1 MIQLDE
7 PKRELAYVIFGQ
19 KWKIMTLT
27 LICTLAAVYVSLFWP
42 STYGSYGTLLVKSRN
57 AEVNIEA
64 LQSTDARAEPV
75 RKEDLYSE
83 ISILT
88 SNEVL
93 QRAINRLQQDDALG
107 LAAVQEAWG
116 MTESKQLRRLR
127 SMFTATVVPTSN
139 VINLDLQGPS
149 PEFTRRALAEILD
162 QYIRFRLEVF
172 SPERAVS
179 FLGGQ
184 LSYFREELTTKKTE
198 LLQELEVAGVTL
210 PERQIDYNLQLQRD
224 LVTRRQDIETQAVQ
238 LRSLIDRIANE
249 LVKPDIQFFSFVDNA
264 TIQNLGQ
271 SLQTLVA
278 DHHAKAHL
286 FLAGREEV
294 AQSNAH
300 IARAY
305 STLKQEVRAYMLDK
319 QSELSAMQRSIRQL
333 DTRID
338 DLEGA
343 NMRIRRGKLKVEDI
357 ERDLALLRSS
367 YETFFVRNEEALT
380 ASNPELAFLNS
391 YVSILTPAT
400 AHDKALFPQPRT
412 LIPLGVI
419 TGLILGLSLGFL
431 YEYFDQTFKRP
442 MEVEDVLGLPVIFS
456 LNYKEDLDP
465 VEKTSLSW
473 AGASAVAVLVLL
485 VGLGGWRVL
494 QDTDVSEL
502 ATNLSPGQ
510 WMATVTGAAAPD
522 AGSDAGVQQAG
533 NGEQAHEG
541 SLGEVGAPAPLRRA
555 DDFLVGLAALGDTAF
570 TFSGARSPVRSTAL
584 GFDESMDQTFVGLY
598 GLLGSSLSLTTA
610 TLER

>member
-19 KWKIMTLT
+19 KWKILILT
-27 LICTLAAVYVSLFWP
+27 LICTLAAVSVSLFWP
-42 STYGSYGTLLVKSRN
+42 ATYGSYGTLLVKSRN
-57 AEVNIEA
+57 AEVNIET
-64 LQSTDARAEPV
+64 LQATNATAEPV

-93 QRAINRLQQDDALG
+93 RRAIDRLQQEDALG

-116 MTESKQLRRLR
+116 TTEAKQLRRLR
-127 SMFTATVVPTSN
+127 SAISATVVPTSN

-162 QYIRFRLEVF
+162 QYVRFRLEVF

-184 LSYFREELTTKKTE
+184 LSYFREELASKKSE
-198 LLQELEVAGVTL
+198 LLAELEVAGVTL
-210 PERQIDYNLQLQRD
+210 PDSQIEYNLQVQRE
-224 LVTRRQDIETQAVQ
+224 LMTRRQDIETQAVQ
-238 LRSLIDRIANE
+238 LRSLIDRLSKE
-249 LVKPDIQFFSFVDNA
+249 LLKPDVQFFSFVDNQ
-264 TIQNLGQ
+264 TIQDM
-271 SLQTLVA
+271 SKTLQTLMA
-278 DHHAKAHL
+278 EHHAKAHV
-286 FLAGREEV
+286 FLSGRKEV
-294 AQSNAH
+294 AQSNDH

-305 STLKQEVRAYMLDK
+305 ATLKQEVRSYMLDK
-319 QSELSAMQRSIRQL
+319 QSELTSMQRSIRQL
-333 DTRID
+333 DSRIAE
-338 DLEGA
+338 LE
-343 NMRIRRGKLKVEDI
+343 NKNLQIRRGKLKVEDI
-357 ERDLALLRSS
+357 ERDLALLRDS

-380 ASNPELAFLNS
+380 ASNPEMAFLNS

-400 AHDKALFPQPRT
+400 AHDKKLFPQPRT

-456 LNYKEDLDP
+456 LNYKEELDEAATKRIP
-465 VEKTSLSW
+465 W
-473 AGASAVAVLVLL
+473 AGVTAAAMLVLVA
-485 VGLGGWRVL
+485 GLGGWRLL
-494 QDTDVSEL
+494 QVTDVSEI
-502 ATNLSPGQ
+502 ASYFKS
-510 WMATVTGAAAPD
+510 GAQVEVEAAPGLLSGTGSYNNGD
-522 AGSDAGVQQAG
+522 ASPSDRHV
-533 NGEQAHEG
+533 
-541 SLGEVGAPAPLRRA
+541 VPTPRRA
-555 DDFLVGLAALGDTAF
+555 EEYLLGLADLADTDF
-570 TFSGARSPVRSTAL
+570 DFNRSRSPVRSTAL
-584 GFDESMDQTFVGLY
+584 GFDESVGDTVVSLY

>member
-19 KWKIMTLT
+19 KWKILALT
-27 LICTLAAVYVSLFWP
+27 LICTLAAVYVSMFWP
-42 STYGSYGTLLVKSRN
+42 STYGSYGTLLVKSRK

-64 LQSTDARAEPV
+64 FQASDSRAEPV

-93 QRAINRLQQDDALG
+93 KRAIDRLQQEDALG

-116 MTESKQLRRLR
+116 TTESKQLRRLR
-127 SMFTATVVPTSN
+127 SAFSANVVPTSN
-139 VINLDLQGPS
+139 VINLELQGPS
-149 PEFTRRALAEILD
+149 PEFTERALAEILD

-184 LSYFREELTTKKTE
+184 LSYFRDELTTKKGE
-198 LLQELEVAGVTL
+198 LLAELENAGVTL
-210 PERQIDYNLQLQRD
+210 PEQQMDYNLQIQRD
-224 LVTRRQDIETQAVQ
+224 LMTRRQDIETQAVQ
-238 LRSLIDRIANE
+238 LRALIDRLSQE
-249 LVKPDIQFFSFVDNA
+249 LLKSNVQFFSFVENT
-264 TIQNLGQ
+264 TIQDM
-271 SLQTLVA
+271 SKTLQTLMA
-278 DHHAKAHL
+278 EHNAKAHV
-286 FLAGREEV
+286 FLAGRKEV
-294 AQSNAH
+294 AQSNDH

-305 STLKQEVRAYMLDK
+305 ATLKQEVRTYMLDK
-319 QSELSAMQRSIRQL
+319 QSELNAMQRSIRQL
-333 DTRID
+333 DSRIAE
-338 DLEGA
+338 LESK
-343 NMRIRRGKLKVEDI
+343 NLQIRRGKLKVEDI
-357 ERDLALLRSS
+357 ERDLALLRDS

-400 AHDKALFPQPRT
+400 AHDKKLFPQPRT

-442 MEVEDVLGLPVIFS
+442 MEIEDVLGLPVIFS
-456 LNYKEDLDP
+456 LNYKEDLDESETKRIP
-465 VEKTSLSW
+465 W
-473 AGASAVAVLVLL
+473 AAASAAAMLVLL
-485 VGLGGWRVL
+485 IGMGGWRLV
-494 QDTDVSEL
+494 QVADVSEL
-502 ATNLSPGQ
+502 ASYFKAGDSAGMT
-510 WMATVTGAAAPD
+510 
-522 AGSDAGVQQAG
+522 AGSGDQISAQDAVGSTSGVAS
-533 NGEQAHEG
+533 H
-541 SLGEVGAPAPLRRA
+541 SGAYPADGRGASMPRRA
-555 DDFLVGLAALGDTAF
+555 DEYLLGLADLADGDFA
-570 TFSGARSPVRSTAL
+570 FSGSKSPVRSTAL
-584 GFDESMDQTFVGLY
+584 GFDDNMGMNFVGLY

-610 TLER
+610 TIGR